1 MRRVRPGRCTRL
13 GRIVTPMAVADGE
26 ERARGSFGGP
36 KWGDAY
42 AELSAAHSEGQ
53 LDVED
58 LERLAVAAYMVG
70 RAGDCEDAWM
80 RAHHAWLRRGEPER
94 AAAVRSGT
102 RSGSSSAAT
111 WLRRWGGS
119 PAAGGSWRRAAAT
132 VSSRSG
138 CGC

>member
-1 MRRVRPGRCTRL
+1 MRRVRPGRDTRL

-26 ERARGSFGGP
+26 ERARGSFEGL

-70 RAGDCEDAWM
+70 REDDCENAWM
-80 RAHHAWLRRGEPER
+80 GAHQEWLRRGQGER
-94 AAAVRSGT
+94 AARCAFWQ
-102 RSGSSSAAT
+102 A
-111 WLRRWGGS
+111 
-119 PAAGGSWRRAAAT
+119 
-132 VSSRSG
+132 
-138 CGC
+138 